1 MTIKEIRGIL
11 GISRA
16 EFSRRYNIPAR
27 TLQDWEDGKRTPP
40 AYVPE
45 LLERVVKEDKE
56 KEGI

>member
-11 GISRA
+11 GRTR
-16 EFSRRYNIPAR
+16 SRRHNIPAR

-40 AYVPE
+40 AYIPE